1 MSCFGTSSANCII
14 AVSRCPP
21 KHSNRMPLRKTLVWL
36 AVLVLP
42 WIAFAQSAVPVPSV
56 VSFTSDGVI
65 LRAYIYKPV
74 GEGPFPA
81 FIWNPASSKKMFDPG
96 DDAQFTALAKQV
108 TSRGFVLFIPDR
120 HSSSQSRGVV
130 NGGELTENLR
140 AQESDSSVINRRAVE
155 FYESHNK
162 DVLAAV
168 EFLKA
173 QSFVDENRI
182 VMSGGA
188 SGAVQTLLAA
198 EKETGVRAFVVFS
211 PGAASWKE
219 NPLMQAML
227 RRAVRNAKAPVF
239 VIQAQNDFTLEPSE
253 LLGKE
258 LELKGGANR
267 AKVYP
272 PFGTTHAQGNTFAL
286 NACNTWSMDVFDFI
300 REAMN

>member
-1 MSCFGTSSANCII
+1 MSLVCPLLFLQLKSARNTPN
-14 AVSRCPP
+14 ADSM
-21 KHSNRMPLRKTLVWL
+21 SLRKNLIWL
-36 AVLVLP
+36 AVLLVMP
-42 WIAFAQSAVPVPSV
+42 WIAVAQSDAPVPSV
-56 VSFTSDGVI
+56 VSFTSDGTI
-65 LRAYIYKPV
+65 LRAYLYKPA
-74 GEGPFPA
+74 GKGPFPA
-81 FIWNPASSKKMFDPG
+81 FVWVPASSKKMFDPG

-108 TSRGFVLFIPDR
+108 VSRGYVLFVPDR
-120 HSSSQSRGVV
+120 HSSSQSRGMV
-130 NGGELTENLR
+130 NGGELADQLR
-140 AQESDSSVINRRAVE
+140 SEEKDPNAINRRAVE

-162 DVLAAV
+162 DVLASL

-173 QSFVDENRI
+173 QSFVNEDRI
-182 VMSGGA
+182 VMAGSA

-227 RRAVRNAKAPVF
+227 RRSVRNAKAPVF

-258 LELKGGANR
+258 LERKGSPNR

-272 PFGTTHAQGNTFAL
+272 PFGTTHAQGNMFAL
-286 NACNTWSMDVFDFI
+286 SGCTTWSSDVFDFV
-300 REAMN
+300 REALN